1 MGLDPSRMRTS
12 VVEPAACDATVDWT
26 LALAGGDGV
35 RLAEYVHQR
44 FGRYIPKQYCAVL
57 GRRTMLEHTLDRL
70 NTITPASRTLT
81 VIGTT
86 HGELAAPQLEGRSD
100 HVFRQPVSLD
110 TGVALYVGLAII
122 RRWAPHAIV
131 TITPTDHYVS
141 PAGRYLDHLRAAR
154 RLAARLRDVIVILGV
169 SPTYPEPDFG
179 YLRLAGSTGKLPRVS
194 RVVGFV
200 EKPSAPRARQLMLLG
215 ALWNTMVMCGTIEA
229 LWELGR
235 ATEPEL
241 IERLELASPSIG
253 TRGEE
258 SALRH
263 LFRVSRPVSF
273 SRDMVER
280 APERLV
286 ALELDGVEWSDW
298 GRPERIEA
306 ILERSSLRLDDTHRQ
321 G

>member
-1 MGLDPSRMRTS
+1 MRTS